1 MINDKYKLSDVAKDL
16 GVDQKEIIDLLE
28 KNFSGEKKRTTALT
42 GEELNFIFETYT
54 QKTELKSLES
64 YYLYK
69 EQSGSAPAEAAKKP
83 RLQKLRRNRRLQNS
97 QSRKKLLKRIRR
109 KQRQN
114 SQNQKKNQLRQ
125 YRSRQKLYRKNL
137 WQSQNSRRLKSR
149 HRRLRQTMRGRSR
162 I

>member
-69 EQSGSAPAEAAKKP
+69 EQSGSAPAEAAKETKAAKAP
-83 RLQKLRRNRRLQNS
+83 K
-97 QSRKKLLKRIRR
+97 
-109 KQRQN
+109 
-114 SQNQKKNQLRQ
+114 

-137 WQSQNSRRLKSR
+137 WQSQNSRRSKSR